1 MVYLMKVLDVVQVRL
16 KTFSACVNTA
26 HVAGEMIFRELGL
39 STVKVLAHHWL
50 ENSESIAVPG

>member
-1 MVYLMKVLDVVQVRL
+1 MKVLDVVQVRL